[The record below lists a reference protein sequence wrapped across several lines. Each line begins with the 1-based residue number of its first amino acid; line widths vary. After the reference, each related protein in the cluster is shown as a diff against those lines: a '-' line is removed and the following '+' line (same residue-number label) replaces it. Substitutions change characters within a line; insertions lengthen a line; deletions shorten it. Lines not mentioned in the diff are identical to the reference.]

1 MQTGHLTIEVLQ
13 SQLFILKVLNMTM
26 ASRWMQNESKGDD
39 HPLSAPSS
47 PVPPDL
53 ETSCGGG
60 GAPSVNSTT
69 PSWQEPPP
77 LDDSCVKYILSVM
90 VLFMRQTASSEV
102 PLMLQTRTT
111 DVSFR
116 DFEDT
121 VNIAAVQQSAPSEI
135 PLRSRPSSN
144 SVRSGR
150 VSIKSTAHIAATN
163 SAYEKTHMSLVKS
176 SLSVNNLIAKYVGRI
191 IFHISASNWNVVFER
206 LSTKI
211 AFLATHPEGNP
222 DTVDLQLMS
231 HSVLDRHRLVLLLN
245 RMFFLSGKRL
255 FGKH

>member
-1 MQTGHLTIEVLQ
+1 M
-13 SQLFILKVLNMTM
+13 K
-26 ASRWMQNESKGDD
+26 
-39 HPLSAPSS
+39 
-47 PVPPDL
+47 
-53 ETSCGGG
+53 
-60 GAPSVNSTT
+60 STT

-111 DVSFR
+111 DVSFH

-121 VNIAAVQQSAPSEI
+121 ANIAAVQQSAPSEI
-135 PLRSRPSSN
+135 PLRRRPSSN

-150 VSIKSTAHIAATN
+150 MSIKLTAHIAATN
-163 SAYEKTHMSLVKS
+163 SAYEKTHMTLVKS
-176 SLSVNNLIAKYVGRI
+176 SLAVNNVIAKYVGRI
-191 IFHISASNWNVVFER
+191 IFHISASNWNMVFER

-211 AFLATHPEGNP
+211 AFLATHPAEGNP

-231 HSVLDRHRLVLLLN
+231 HSVLDRHRLVLVLN
-245 RMFFLSGKRL
+245 RTFFQSHKVFFLW
-255 FGKH
+255 